1 MVPQPQFG
9 SQPQV
14 WVVFSQTINQ
24 DQDGGAK

>member
-14 WVVFSQTINQ
+14 RVVFNQTINQ
-24 DQDGGAK
+24 DQAGGAK

>member
-14 WVVFSQTINQ
+14 WVVCSQTINQ
-24 DQDGGAK
+24 DHDRGAK